1 MKKMISL
8 LLVTVL
14 GLSCLIPALAENET
28 REPVLSET
36 TAAAQTSAAPPATQP
51 AGTPV
56 TEWTTA
62 AVDEKEPTTAAPAPA
77 AGEETTAAESAAPE
91 QTVSKALKNQYNAWK
106 FFREFLDERGS
117 YNKAFRRLYA
127 DDPDL
132 TVVDHLVFLKV
143 QGDRSIE
150 PHYALVDYFDTDE
163 AEAAATTLHIPAK
176 VNGLPVWIV
185 MYRWSDWA
193 DGIVG
198 SGYSNNTVTEVI
210 LDEGVAVAAYA
221 FKNFT
226 ALKTVKIPSTAKD
239 IGYSAFEDCKNLK
252 KIVGAEHVA
261 EVHSS
266 AFSGCKK
273 LASFPHME
281 TLKTIE
287 GNAFSG
293 CAFKKLTL
301 SGNALLSVG
310 DEDNYSAW
318 RAFADNKKLT
328 SVAFLDGS
336 KKKNLVI
343 GFSTFWGCTA
353 LKTVIFP
360 KKCKEIVI
368 EDNAFYGC
376 TSLKWWPVNPEKI
389 TEIWRFA
396 FAGCTSLE
404 HVMLPAG
411 IKVVSED
418 AFKDCKNLKSLDL
431 RSENIDLLS
440 RRCDSGTS
448 YQTDDYNGVSTNFV
462 KFLPKTCTVYVA
474 NKDMKVTVKAHGC
487 KGKVQI
493 KVPVGMPKNIRAEKK
508 GKNYTLKWSKVKNA
522 DGYRVYFYPY
532 SGKRTYK
539 NVRGGATA
547 LTLKNFSPD
556 KYHSVAVKAFRVVD
570 GDVSWGTPLFGA
582 PGAMEKK

>member
-1 MKKMISL
+1 MNKLISFFLAIL
-8 LLVTVL
+8 LC
-14 GLSCLIPALAENET
+14 LSCLVPAFALDAAVQEQNEAQDA
-28 REPVLSET
+28 ET
-36 TAAAQTSAAPPATQP
+36 TAAADP
-51 AGTPV
+51 
-56 TEWTTA
+56 
-62 AVDEKEPTTAAPAPA
+62 
-77 AGEETTAAESAAPE
+77 
-91 QTVSKALKNQYNAWK
+91 
-106 FFREFLDERGS
+106 EFLEGEYNTLQSQYAEWKSDRGENAR
-117 YNKAFRRLYA
+117 YHRAYRQFYA
-127 DDPDL
+127 TDPDL
-132 TVVDHLVFLKV
+132 TIVGHMVFQKHEKK
-143 QGDRSIE
+143 RWSE
-150 PHYALVDYFDTDE
+150 AYYALLDYFDTDE
-163 AEAAATTLHIPAK
+163 AEALAWTMRIPSE
-176 VNGLPVWIV
+176 VNGLPVSLRI
-185 MYRWSDWA
+185 YGDDDYA
-193 DGIVG
+193 DGFFYN
-198 SGYSNNTVTEVI
+198 GYNNDTVRKII
-210 LDEGVAVAAYA
+210 LDEGFTYVDSFA
-221 FKNFT
+221 FTNFT
-226 ALKTVKIPSTAKD
+226 SLWSVRIPKTVTTV
-239 IGYSAFEDCKNLK
+239 GYGAFRGCRNLSR
-252 KIVGAEHVA
+252 ITGGEGITTVLGL
-261 EVHSS
+261 
-266 AFSGCKK
+266 AFSGCEK

-287 GNAFSG
+287 GDAFSG
-293 CAFKKLTL
+293 CGFKKLTL
-301 SGNALLSVG
+301 SGNAWLSCG

-328 SVAFLDGS
+328 SVVFLDGS

-353 LKTVIFP
+353 LKTVVFP

-376 TSLKWWPVNPEKI
+376 TSLKWPGNPEKI

-532 SGKRTYK
+532 TGKRTYK
-539 NVRGGATA
+539 NVRGGAAA
-547 LTLKNFSPD
+547 LTLKNFSPE